1 MNVSVTLLS
10 MEGQKALEFHQKYLH
25 LCSEDERRSY
35 CFRIAWGWE
44 INDNVDFWVN
54 YPLSVQI
61 VFGAIASHLCRHC
74 FHLSHD
80 WTYSLNLGEQTMAMD
95 SGSSIWYEQWVCRS
109 TLDRKAVWVGWVCGA
124 ERQRHLNDYCRK
136 TTVCLHCTDRQSRK
150 LPFQSEYYFLIDPF
164 KILHCY
170 CIFVVH
176 ISYIAREGT
185 STHTEYDSH
194 VSSPVWWGCI
204 GLAPETA
211 LLHSLCHSNLDL
223 HTASAQSRVSP
234 WMHSCSATG
243 TQTLSSQMS

>member
-1 MNVSVTLLS
+1 MVQRPFICQKIKANLISHVMTPLRLTHWCHMDYLMMSLLSFKALNVSVTLLS

-164 KILHCY
+164 KILHAIAY
-170 CIFVVH
+170 LWF
-176 ISYIAREGT
+176 ISVI
-185 STHTEYDSH
+185 
-194 VSSPVWWGCI
+194 
-204 GLAPETA
+204 
-211 LLHSLCHSNLDL
+211 
-223 HTASAQSRVSP
+223 
-234 WMHSCSATG
+234 
-243 TQTLSSQMS
+243 